1 MLVDYSFSKKVSAY
15 CMFVDKNSTLRLY
28 CHIPHPPQE
37 EIHDVY
43 KTSAFFFIQTQNI
56 MDISVQN
63 DSF

>member
-43 KTSAFFFIQTQNI
+43 KTSAFLF
-56 MDISVQN
+56 
-63 DSF
+63 